1 MMKKNRLL
9 IGTGLLLLAAALFL
23 SVYNVREDKKAGA
36 SARTVFEILEN
47 DRMGAEDKET
57 APLYERYPQME
68 MPTVEVEGK
77 RYIGTLE
84 LPSLELTLP
93 VMEELSREAL
103 KIAPCRYKGS
113 AYSGDLILAAHNYR
127 SHFGRLSDLGI
138 GDEVAFTDADGNR
151 FTYRVEEI
159 LQLAGTDVEA
169 MEEGEWDLTLFTCT
183 YGGKN
188 RVTVRCTRWEESPET
203 TGISP

>member
-1 MMKKNRLL
+1 MMKKNRLFM
-9 IGTGLLLLAAALFL
+9 GTGLLLLAAALFL
-23 SVYNVREDKKAGA
+23 SVYNVREDKKAGV
-36 SARTVFEILEN
+36 SARMALEILEN
-47 DRMGAEDKET
+47 DSMEGEKTEI

-68 MPTVEVEGK
+68 MPAVKVEGK

-84 LPSLELTLP
+84 FPVLDLTLP
-93 VMEELSREAL
+93 VIEELSREAL

-138 GDEVAFTDADGNR
+138 GDEVTFTDADGNR

-159 LQLAGTDVEA
+159 LQLAGTDVKA
-169 MEEGEWDLTLFTCT
+169 LEEGEWDLTLFTCT

-188 RVTVRCTRWEESPET
+188 RVTVRCVRSEGSP
-203 TGISP
+203 